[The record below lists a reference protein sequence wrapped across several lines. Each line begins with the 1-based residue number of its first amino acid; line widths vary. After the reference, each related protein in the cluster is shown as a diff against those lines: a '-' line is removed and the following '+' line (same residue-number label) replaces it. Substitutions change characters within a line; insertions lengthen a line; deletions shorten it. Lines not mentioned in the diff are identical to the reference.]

1 MELSATELGRYARHL
16 MLPEVGLAGQQKIKA
31 ARVLCVGAGGLGSP
45 AILYLAAAGVGHLGI
60 VDGDRVDLSNLQ
72 RQVLH
77 STPDV
82 GRPKTES
89 ALEHVRRLNPEIEVE
104 LHPYRVQADNVM
116 ALLQSYDAVI
126 DGTDNLP
133 TRYLVNDACVLLKKP
148 NVYGAV
154 YRFEGQASVLAPHL
168 GGPCYRCLYPEMPP
182 AGAVPSCAEGGVL
195 GVVPGIIGC
204 LQTSETLKLILGAG
218 ASLVGRLLLFNALE
232 ARFREIKVRRDPRCP
247 VCGDQPTITQPV
259 EYTATCTATP
269 PTSGDEV
276 SVHDLQRVL
285 ADPSLGIRVI
295 DVREPSECQIARL
308 PGTLNIPLGTLPA
321 RLNELDPARPY
332 YLHCRVGVRSL
343 KAVALLKERGFR
355 EVMSVRGGIL
365 AWSSEIDPT
374 VPRY

>member
-1 MELSATELGRYARHL
+1 
-16 MLPEVGLAGQQKIKA
+16 
-31 ARVLCVGAGGLGSP
+31 
-45 AILYLAAAGVGHLGI
+45 
-60 VDGDRVDLSNLQ
+60 VDLSNLQ

-77 STPDV
+77 STADV

-89 ALEHVRRLNPEIEVE
+89 ALEHVRSLNPEIQVE
-104 LHPYRVQADNVM
+104 LHPNRVQASNVM
-116 ALLQSYDAVI
+116 GLLQSYDLVI

-204 LQTSETLKLILGAG
+204 LQASETLKLILGAG
-218 ASLVGRLLLFNALE
+218 TSLVGRLLLFNALE

-247 VCGDQPTITQPV
+247 VCGYQPTITQPV
-259 EYTATCTATP
+259 EYAATCAATP
-269 PTSGDEV
+269 PATGDEV
-276 SVHDLQRVL
+276 SVQDLQRVL
-285 ADPSLGIRVI
+285 TDPLLGIRVI

-332 YLHCRVGVRSL
+332 YLHCKGGVRSL

-355 EVMSVRGGIL
+355 EVKSVRGGIL

-374 VPRY
+374 VPKY